1 MFQVELRKEKKKDKE
16 DTEMVVK
23 LFKKEAGDLT
33 RKNKEL

>member
-16 DTEMVVK
+16 DTEMVVN